1 MARERELK
9 LAVGE
14 ASIARILEWLKNS
27 GATRLP
33 KERLCNTYFDTPDG
47 QLNQK
52 RVALRVRQSGRQYIQ
67 TLKTKG
73 AISAGLHDRQEW
85 DWSVSGPQLDLA
97 LLAESPIAEFAQQAT
112 LEPAFTTDFERD
124 GWLWR
129 DENLAIEFALDRGT
143 ARAGSHAAPICEV
156 ELELKGGEVTGL
168 AKQAAT
174 LSRICPVFLN
184 PISKAELGYNVAGI
198 YEPQV
203 SALESTSTQG
213 MIDGWF
219 QALGYF
225 MLTGEESFLAQA
237 RLAVERL
244 ARIQPDEA
252 PNSQSAFAWPMQ
264 KDWRQ
269 LIDLH
274 RRWNA
279 GSPEEARAQLLDDPL
294 LGQCQLKLVSG

>member
-14 ASIARILEWLKNS
+14 ASRTQTVEWLKNS

-33 KERLCNTYFDTPDG
+33 KERLCNTYFDTSDG
-47 QLNQK
+47 QLNQG
-52 RVALRVRQSGRQYIQ
+52 RMALRVRQIGTEYIQ

-85 DWSVSGPQLDLA
+85 DWSISGPQLDLA
-97 LLAESPIAEFAQQAT
+97 LLAESPVAEFAQQAA

-124 GWLWR
+124 AWLWR
-129 DENLAIEFALDRGT
+129 DGDLTIEFALDCGT
-143 ARAGSHAAPICEV
+143 VRAGSRTAPISEV
-156 ELELKGGEVTGL
+156 ELELKGGEASGL
-168 AKQAAT
+168 VKQASA
-174 LSRICPVFLN
+174 LSQICPVFLN
-184 PISKAELGYNVAGI
+184 PVSKAELGYYVANM

-203 SALESTSTQG
+203 SAAEPTNTQG

-225 MLTGEESFLAQA
+225 MLTGEKPFLAQA

-244 ARIQPDEA
+244 ARIQPGEA
-252 PNSQSAFAWPMQ
+252 AGSQSAPHWPPHE
-264 KDWRQ
+264 DWRQ

-274 RRWNA
+274 SRWNA
-279 GSPEEARAQLLDDPL
+279 GSPEEARIQLLDDPR
-294 LGQCQLKLVSG
+294 LGQCQLKLVLR